1 MKNFETS
8 VLERQ
13 LYLPASD
20 THFAAAGWNYQ
31 KAQRDAAIAACR
43 QHRTVVDIGAHVGIW
58 AANFAQ
64 VFDKVV
70 AFEPCPENLL
80 PLYKNTDGM
89 KNVIIH
95 DAAVAEGSDVLALK
109 RLRSGNSGMWRLA
122 GPGEE
127 IKANAYFVRVV
138 SLDSMKIPDV
148 DLIKID
154 VEGTEPRV
162 LLGARETIQTY
173 HPVLCVEAKEPDS
186 ETRINM
192 VLDYMEVPYR
202 MTRVGSEAIYIPE

>member
-1 MKNFETS
+1 MSSPETPP
-8 VLERQ
+8 LPRQ

-20 THFAAAGWNYQ
+20 THFAGAGWDYQ

-43 QHRTVVDIGAHVGIW
+43 QHRTVVDVGAHVGIW
-58 AANFAQ
+58 TANFAQ

-80 PLYKNTDGM
+80 PLYKNTDGLE
-89 KNVIIH
+89 NVTVH
-95 DAAVAEGSDVLALK
+95 DAAVAEGPDVLALK
-109 RLRSGNSGMWRLA
+109 RLRSGNSGMWRLS

-127 IKANAYFVRVV
+127 IKADSYFVRVI
-138 SLDSMKIPDV
+138 SLDSMEIPDV

-154 VEGTEPRV
+154 VEGMEPRV
-162 LLGARETIQTY
+162 LLGARETIQT
-173 HPVLCVEAKEPDS
+173 HRPVLCVEAKEPDS

-192 VLDYMEVPYR
+192 VLDYLGVPYK